1 MLRIA
6 TFVVAAV
13 TMLVS
18 PLAATWSIV
27 LINLRTG
34 EIAIAAATCLT
45 NFDLMRALPVIL
57 VGRGAAV
64 AQSIVDSDGSNRI
77 LILSQL
83 AAGANPSQI
92 LAVLALRDGLHEYRQ
107 YGIADSANRVAD
119 HTGTNVPD
127 FADERGGRIGDLVW
141 QIQGNL
147 LTGSGVMDAIEAA
160 IAGTH
165 QDMPARVIAAME
177 AAHAAGGDGRC
188 SCDPYQPT
196 ACGSPPG
203 SFTKSSHCAFMI
215 VARPGDRDG
224 TCGANGCANGQY
236 FLSLNV
242 ANQPASAPDAVVQLR
257 GLFGGWASARTGHPD
272 HFASTA
278 TLARSSLPNDGVTA
292 TNLRVALRDRSG
304 TPLTGTNVNFTLH
317 VEPPG
322 AATLGGVTSRGN
334 GEHDLRIVAGTQ
346 RGVVKLSPV
355 VDDGGGAIRIGPP
368 QALELVDDRLWCA
381 QQTISFRNGGTLD
394 FVLRSP
400 VPEPRV
406 FSLLASASGST
417 PGIPLGPNIILP
429 LVPDLLLE
437 ATVNAWFG
445 GLIPGLYGV
454 APALG
459 RTTTSVNFPP
469 GLWGLPPGLETTWAV
484 ALWTQL
490 DAVSNPVTVRVVF

>member
-1 MLRIA
+1 MLRFA
-6 TFVVAAV
+6 AFVVAAV
-13 TMLVS
+13 AMLVS

-27 LINLRTG
+27 LIDLRTG

-45 NFDLMRALPVIL
+45 NFDLMRTLPVLL

-64 AQSIVDSDGSNRI
+64 AQSTLDSDGSNRV

-83 AAGANPSQI
+83 AAGTSPSQI
-92 LAVLALRDGLHEYRQ
+92 LAALALRDGLHEYRQ
-107 YGIADSANRVAD
+107 YGIADLANRVAD
-119 HTGTNVPD
+119 HTGTSVPG

-147 LTGSGVMDAIEAA
+147 LTGAGVMDAIETA

-165 QDMPARVIAAME
+165 QDLPARTIAAME

-188 SCDPYQPT
+188 SCDPYRPT
-196 ACGSPPG
+196 ACGSPP
-203 SFTKSSHCAFMI
+203 SNFTKSSHCAFMI

-224 TCGANGCANGQY
+224 SCGANGCANGSY

-257 GLFGGWASARTGHPD
+257 GLFDGWASARTGHPD
-272 HFASTA
+272 HFTSTVN
-278 TLARSSLPNDGVTA
+278 LARSSLPNDGVTS
-292 TNLRVALRDRSG
+292 TTLRVALRDRSG
-304 TPLTGTNVNFTLH
+304 TPLSGNNVNFTLH
-317 VEPPG
+317 VEPSG
-322 AATLGGVTSRGN
+322 ATTLGGVTSRGN
-334 GEHDLRIVAGTQ
+334 GEYDLRIVAGPQ
-346 RGVVKLSPV
+346 RGAVKLSPM
-355 VDDGGGAIRIGPP
+355 VDDGSGAIRIGPP
-368 QALELVDDRLWCA
+368 RTLDLVDDGLWCA
-381 QQTISFRNGGTLD
+381 QETISFRNGGTLE

-400 VPEPRV
+400 IPEPRL

-417 PGIPLGPNIILP
+417 PGIPLGPNVVLP

-437 ATVNAWFG
+437 ATVSAWYR
-445 GLIPGLYGV
+445 GLLPGLYGI
-454 APALG
+454 APASG
-459 RTTTSVNFPP
+459 RTTTSVSFPP

-490 DAVSNPVTVRVVF
+490 DAASNPVTVRVVF